1 MAMRRFQMMLDPE
14 LDAALERRAAAEG
27 VSKAEL
33 LRRYARERLTPLPAL
48 REDPLWQLVG
58 IDDRADDDG
67 AAVDIDEVVY
77 GGGGSR

>member
-14 LDAALERRAAAEG
+14 LDAALERRAETEG

-33 LRRYARERLTPLPAL
+33 LRRYARERLSPLPELHA
-48 REDPLWQLVG
+48 DPIWQMVG
-58 IDDRADDDG
+58 VDDRADDDG

-77 GGGGSR
+77 DAGRPR